1 MNLSRSGFEV
11 ISLSINFNQFLN
23 KTIASDRVKETKNYN
38 LKFKPGILKYAVE
51 NTTEDGETMP
61 KDGLE
66 KIANLV

>member
-23 KTIASDRVKETKNYN
+23 KTIASDHVKETKNYN
-38 LKFKPGILKYAVE
+38 PKFKPSILKYAAE

-61 KDGLE
+61 KDDLE